1 MTYEDLMEAIADR
14 ISELWPERMLY
25 RDFCPS
31 DFKRP
36 SGFLYVV
43 KAGYTDANAGLVRW
57 DFSAELTLYAATD
70 AYTVES
76 TEALRA
82 DQNKVLRQ
90 FGGPAVSVGDRHIM
104 VGVSAEAPGP
114 GEAYVGFRASWFDEM
129 CIRDSIKPH
138 RGSWPLFIDPANHQS
153 LCKRCHD
160 QKTAREQAE
169 ERRKRNRI

>member
-1 MTYEDLMEAIADR
+1 MEAIADR
-14 ISELWPERMLY
+14 ISELGPERMLY

-82 DQNKVLRQ
+82 EQNKVLRQ

-114 GEAYVGFRASWFDEM
+114 GEAYVGFRASWFDARPGYVDEDTAAESESGVPPM
-129 CIRDSIKPH
+129 MDFEIKM
-138 RGSWPLFIDPANHQS
+138 DQNPAHPPF
-153 LCKRCHD
+153 
-160 QKTAREQAE
+160 
-169 ERRKRNRI
+169 

>member
-82 DQNKVLRQ
+82 EQNKVLRQ
-90 FGGPAVSVGDRHIM
+90 FGGACCFGGRPAHYGRCLRR
-104 VGVSAEAPGP
+104 SAWTRRGICRFPGILVRCQTGLCGRGHGS
-114 GEAYVGFRASWFDEM
+114 GE
-129 CIRDSIKPH
+129 
-138 RGSWPLFIDPANHQS
+138 
-153 LCKRCHD
+153 
-160 QKTAREQAE
+160 
-169 ERRKRNRI
+169 

>member
-82 DQNKVLRQ
+82 EQNKVLRQ

-114 GEAYVGFRASWFDEM
+114 GEAYVGFRASWFDARPGYVDEDTAAESESGVPLM
-129 CIRDSIKPH
+129 MDFEIKM
-138 RGSWPLFIDPANHQS
+138 DYKPAHPPF
-153 LCKRCHD
+153 
-160 QKTAREQAE
+160 
-169 ERRKRNRI
+169 

>member
-82 DQNKVLRQ
+82 EQNKVLRQ

-104 VGVSAEAPGP
+104 VCLLYTSDAA
-114 GEAYVGFRASWFDEM
+114 DE
-129 CIRDSIKPH
+129 
-138 RGSWPLFIDPANHQS
+138 L
-153 LCKRCHD
+153 
-160 QKTAREQAE
+160 
-169 ERRKRNRI
+169 

>member
-76 TEALRA
+76 CGRSKTRCCVSSGGLLFRWETGTLWSVSPQKRLDQERHMSVSGHPGSMPDRA
-82 DQNKVLRQ
+82 MWMRTRQ
-90 FGGPAVSVGDRHIM
+90 RRV
-104 VGVSAEAPGP
+104 
-114 GEAYVGFRASWFDEM
+114 RAG
-129 CIRDSIKPH
+129 CR
-138 RGSWPLFIDPANHQS
+138 
-153 LCKRCHD
+153 
-160 QKTAREQAE
+160 
-169 ERRKRNRI
+169 

>member
-82 DQNKVLRQ
+82 EQNKVLRQ
-90 FGGPAVSVGDRHIM
+90 FGGLLFRWETGTLWSVSPQKRLDQERHMSVSGHPGSMPDRAM
-104 VGVSAEAPGP
+104 WTRTRQRRV
-114 GEAYVGFRASWFDEM
+114 RAG
-129 CIRDSIKPH
+129 C
-138 RGSWPLFIDPANHQS
+138 
-153 LCKRCHD
+153 
-160 QKTAREQAE
+160 
-169 ERRKRNRI
+169 RR